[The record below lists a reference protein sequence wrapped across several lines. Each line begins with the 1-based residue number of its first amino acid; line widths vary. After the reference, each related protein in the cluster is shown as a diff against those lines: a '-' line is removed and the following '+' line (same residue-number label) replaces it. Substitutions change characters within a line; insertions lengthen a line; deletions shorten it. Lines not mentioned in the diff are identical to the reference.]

1 MAEERAVFLVITRA
15 ILCPIFIP
23 PEALLTDAVQAG
35 EKGGR
40 GDVGAGWPRGGGQA
54 GESRARLAGGRVEGG
69 LFQLRQ

>member
-1 MAEERAVFLVITRA
+1 MITRA

-40 GDVGAGWPRGGGQA
+40 GDVGAGWPRGGA
-54 GESRARLAGGRVEGG
+54 GKQGSSGPGWRAGVWRAGC
-69 LFQLRQ
+69 FN

>member
-1 MAEERAVFLVITRA
+1 MFLVIARA
-15 ILCPIFIP
+15 ILCSIFIP

-54 GESRARLAGGRVEGG
+54 GGSRARLAGGRVEGG
-69 LFQLRQ
+69 LLQLRQ

>member
-1 MAEERAVFLVITRA
+1 MITRA

-40 GDVGAGWPRGGGQA
+40 GDVGAGWPRGGRASRGVA
-54 GESRARLAGGRVEGG
+54 GPAGGRACGG
-69 LFQLRQ
+69 RAVSIKAAGR